1 MTQDTRPITT
11 AAKAPTAVEQNTLKR
26 RGVGLR
32 ACDRERACP
41 GYTLFAPCF
50 AQNRTVFLIDLQGEV
65 VHTWTMPYAP
75 GLGGY
80 LTGRGTLVY
89 NGRTSEDGFFRS
101 KGERFWKPTG
111 TARFSGRCVTPIIT
125 TTGSCSATATSC

>member
-1 MTQDTRPITT
+1 MGQDMHPITT

-32 ACDRERACP
+32 AWDRERACP

-80 LTGRGTLVY
+80 LTEPGRNRRGTVHWIE
-89 NGRTSEDGFFRS
+89 TPQRS
-101 KGERFWKPTG
+101 SKRRK
-111 TARFSGRCVTPIIT
+111 A
-125 TTGSCSATATSC
+125 